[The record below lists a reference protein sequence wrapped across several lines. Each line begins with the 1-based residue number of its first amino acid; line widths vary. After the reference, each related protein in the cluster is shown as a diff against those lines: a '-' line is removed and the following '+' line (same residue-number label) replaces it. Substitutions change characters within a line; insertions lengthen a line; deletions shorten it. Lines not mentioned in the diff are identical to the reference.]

1 MSNLSD
7 FAIGPMSEPTPTT
20 TNVQPVV
27 EPESTPAT
35 RERPRFPN
43 LTTITAMVLAAVL
56 FAIGWLVGIVSVPC
70 NWCMGAL
77 RAGWYDARRRG
88 GL

>member
-1 MSNLSD
+1 L
-7 FAIGPMSEPTPTT
+7 AI
-20 TNVQPVV
+20 
-27 EPESTPAT
+27 
-35 RERPRFPN
+35 
-43 LTTITAMVLAAVL
+43 VLASVL
-56 FAIGWLVGIVSVPC
+56 FAVGWLVGIVSVPC